1 MIGRTVM
8 VSIGAFLT
16 ASLFLHGDTIRLLYV
31 LLGMLLA
38 LGYAASRERE
48 G

>member
-1 MIGRTVM
+1 M
-8 VSIGAFLT
+8 VSIGSFLV

-38 LGYAASRERE
+38 LGYAASRDRE
-48 G
+48 VLQG